1 MTQADILIVD
11 DSAADRAL
19 MEMAFSDVDRNL
31 HLRFASSGVL
41 ALELLRSEGVA
52 RPHMMIVD
60 VKMPGLSG
68 LELLQSV
75 KSDPALRPIT
85 VIMFSGSDD
94 QNDVSTA
101 YSNFAAGYIRKP
113 VDLEGLSAVA
123 ETVGKLCSLLVFPED

>member
-1 MTQADILIVD
+1 
-11 DSAADRAL
+11 
-19 MEMAFSDVDRNL
+19 
-31 HLRFASSGVL
+31 
-41 ALELLRSEGVA
+41 
-52 RPHMMIVD
+52 
-60 VKMPGLSG
+60 
-68 LELLQSV
+68 